1 MPEKAP
7 TMLENDMESKRYQKL
22 LEYYKA
28 VLNDKPAFSLKLRQ
42 NVLPNDMK
50 PIISFVFKSTEDK
63 PLLKLCAIRASDYPM
78 PERDIDGTGIRT
90 TVTNT

>member
-28 VLNDKPAFSLKLRQ
+28 VLNDKP
-42 NVLPNDMK
+42 
-50 PIISFVFKSTEDK
+50 
-63 PLLKLCAIRASDYPM
+63 LLKLCAIRASDYLM